1 MFTLALIDLL
11 VLMVLTLSTGFFLG
25 LRSSARS

>member
-11 VLMVLTLSTGFFLG
+11 VVLVLSLTAGFFLG